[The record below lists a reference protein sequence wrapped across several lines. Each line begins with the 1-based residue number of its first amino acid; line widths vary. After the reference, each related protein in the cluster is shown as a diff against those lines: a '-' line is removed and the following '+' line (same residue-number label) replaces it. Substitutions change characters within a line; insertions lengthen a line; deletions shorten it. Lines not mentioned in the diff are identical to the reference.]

1 MKRNILALVAITL
14 PLSMVPCARAQM
26 GMDLFKKPTI
36 AKAFYPVVG
45 KGAAYESTSKESS
58 GPKTRVMEIS
68 IVGRESVEGKEAF
81 WMEFATTDNK
91 GQQLL
96 GKTLMSPDDFQFHKM
111 IIQMPG
117 GPALE
122 MPFNP
127 AAAHREKIQENM
139 EDWHSAGSGTVTAPA
154 GTFDCDGEA
163 KSDARTTDKVTP
175 FGMVE
180 QFGENHTMVLI
191 KILTDAPDRITGLVQ

>member
-1 MKRNILALVAITL
+1 MKRNILALVA
-14 PLSMVPCARAQM
+14 
-26 GMDLFKKPTI
+26 
-36 AKAFYPVVG
+36 
-45 KGAAYESTSKESS
+45 
-58 GPKTRVMEIS
+58 
-68 IVGRESVEGKEAF
+68 
-81 WMEFATTDNK
+81 
-91 GQQLL
+91 
-96 GKTLMSPDDFQFHKM
+96 
-111 IIQMPG
+111 MPG
-117 GPALE
+117 DPALE

-127 AAAHREKIQENM
+127 AAAHRERIQENM

-191 KILTDAPDRITGLVQ
+191 KILTDAPDRITGLVQKFDPATMMQQQHQQPRP